1 MSDRNDRSIQ
11 NASVVDDSTVRDV
24 APTIRTQG
32 DTDGCG
38 CLNCRNIE
46 TITTHRTVLDTLVW
60 SVRLFRSYPSI
71 LGFSAVIILANRLLE
86 TESINILPVPAID
99 IIEFVTAFAFVF
111 LIRAYVATIVAGEL
125 TSDRVTARK
134 GLSHTVARIPA
145 FGITILLVIL
155 LVMSTAA
162 ASAPLFGLLLVFPGN
177 PIEIVGFPAVA
188 GVGALVA
195 LGPPLLLLFKF
206 WFALEACVVGHYGPV
221 DSLRISWRITT
232 NYRAKI
238 LLLVLIALG
247 SGVTFYLPSYV
258 LQIGSDLG
266 LLSSLVNMIAASIGE
281 LLSVVWASAYA
292 HIYVQQV
299 ITE

>member
-1 MSDRNDRSIQ
+1 MSDRNDRSMR
-11 NASVVDDSTVRDV
+11 NASAVDDSTERDV
-24 APTIRTQG
+24 APTIRTQE

-46 TITTHRTVLDTLVW
+46 TVTTHRTVLDTLVW

-71 LGFSAVIILANRLLE
+71 LGFSAVIVLANRLLE
-86 TESINILPVPAID
+86 TESVTVLPVPAID
-99 IIEFVTAFAFVF
+99 IVEFVTAFAFVF

-125 TSDRVTARK
+125 TSDRVTARE

-145 FGITILLVIL
+145 FGLTVSLVVV
-155 LVMSTAA
+155 LVMSTVA
-162 ASAPLFGLLLVFPGN
+162 ASAPLFGFLFLFPGN
-177 PIEIVGFPAVA
+177 PIEIVGFPAAA
-188 GVGALVA
+188 GIGALVA
-195 LGPPLLLLFKF
+195 VGPPLLLVFKF

-232 NYRAKI
+232 NHRAK
-238 LLLVLIALG
+238 LFLLVLIALG
-247 SGVTFYLPSYV
+247 SGVTFYLPTYV

-266 LLSSLVNMIAASIGE
+266 PIPSVVNVIAASIGE

-299 ITE
+299 IAE